1 MMKKKICFVKW
12 VVNEAGGGLKVAVN
26 LANELQEK
34 YEVHLVSVFSTEDV
48 FFELNN
54 NVYYQSLSKEKLSMS
69 RDFLKAVKLLRS
81 YIVENDISILFG
93 IGITMNAVG
102 VAGTLGLKT
111 KFVSCDHT
119 NSISDNR
126 TLVQKIQRY
135 IGAFSSNKII
145 TLTEKDRLN
154 YIKKYKVSK
163 DRINY
168 IYNWIEG
175 VYRSIELYS
184 IQSKSILTVGRFHS
198 QKGYD
203 YLSKVAINVLSKFP
217 DWKWYIYGLGDD
229 KIKEQIAVELKIG
242 GVIEQV
248 NFMGNVKG
256 TENIYPKHGI
266 YVMTSRYEGLPLV
279 LLEAKQYGLPIV
291 SFNCPTGPSEIV
303 IDGENGYLINDFDIE
318 EMSNRIIELI
328 KNEKLR
334 EDFSKNSMK
343 DTDKFNKDKIL
354 KQWIDL
360 IEELTG
366 GE

>member
-12 VVNEAGGGLKVAVN
+12 IVNEADGGLKVAVN

-54 NVYYQSLSKEKLSMS
+54 NVYYQSLSKERLSMS

-81 YIVENDISILFG
+81 YIVEKDISILFG

-102 VAGTLGLKT
+102 IASTFGLET
-111 KFVSCDHT
+111 KFISCDHT

-135 IGAFSSNKII
+135 IGAFSSSKII

-203 YLSKVAINVLSKFP
+203 YLSKVAINVLSKYP
-217 DWKWYIYGLGDD
+217 DWKWDIYGSGDD
-229 KIKEQIAVELKIG
+229 HIKEKLISELKEG
-242 GVIEQV
+242 GVITQV
-248 NFMGNVKG
+248 NFKGNVKG
-256 TENIYPKHGI
+256 TENIYPNHGI
-266 YVMTSRYEGLPLV
+266 YAMTSRYEGLPLV
-279 LLEAKQYGLPIV
+279 LLEAKQYRLPIV

-303 IDGENGYLINDFDIE
+303 LDGGNGYLIDNFDIDEMSNKICKLIEDKELRGRFSENSLTDTEKFSKERILQQWVNLIE
-318 EMSNRIIELI
+318 EM
-328 KNEKLR
+328 
-334 EDFSKNSMK
+334 
-343 DTDKFNKDKIL
+343 
-354 KQWIDL
+354 
-360 IEELTG
+360 TG

>member
-12 VVNEAGGGLKVAVN
+12 VVNEADGGLKVAVN

-48 FFELNN
+48 FFELNS

-69 RDFLKAVKLLRS
+69 RDFMKAVKLLRS

-135 IGAFSSNKII
+135 IGALSSSKII

-168 IYNWIEG
+168 IYNWIN
-175 VYRSIELYS
+175 SIDEEKKYNLD
-184 IQSKSILTVGRFHS
+184 SKKLITVGRFHQ

-203 YLSKVAINVLSKFP
+203 YLSKVAIKVLSRYP
-217 DWKWYIYGLGDD
+217 DWQWDIYGSGNDQIKQYLITELD
-229 KIKEQIAVELKIG
+229 KG
-242 GVIEQV
+242 GVLSRV
-248 NFMGNVKG
+248 HFKGNVKG
-256 TENIYPKHGI
+256 TDNIYPDHAI

-291 SFNCPTGPSEIV
+291 SFNCPTGPAEIV
-303 IDGENGYLINDFDIE
+303 LDKENGYLVDDYDINYMSEKIFTLIE
-318 EMSNRIIELI
+318 
-328 KNEKLR
+328 NENLR
-334 EDFSKNSMK
+334 AQFAEKSMK
-343 DTDKFNKDKIL
+343 DTEKFSKKKII
-354 KQWIDL
+354 KQWEDL
-360 IEELTG
+360 IEG
-366 GE
+366 MIGR